1 MKFMKKSNMTS
12 MKKNLEMIF
21 DLRQVVIQEEIL
33 REAMRNLSLS
43 KKKDLKQTLERK
55 LIGIKN
61 QGKNHHMMNMKKI
74 FLLKKDNPLKIF
86 PSS

>member
-1 MKFMKKSNMTS
+1 MKFMRKSNMIS

-33 REAMRNLSLS
+33 REAMNNLSLS
-43 KKKDLKQTLERK
+43 KKKDSKQTLERK
-55 LIGIKN
+55 LIGTKN

-74 FLLKKDNPLKIF
+74 FLLKKDNL
-86 PSS
+86 